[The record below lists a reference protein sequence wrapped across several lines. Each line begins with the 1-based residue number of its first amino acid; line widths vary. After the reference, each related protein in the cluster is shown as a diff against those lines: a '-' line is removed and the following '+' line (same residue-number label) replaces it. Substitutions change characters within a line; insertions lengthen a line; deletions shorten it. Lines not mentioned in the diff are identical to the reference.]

1 MDEEK
6 ESNKEELQ
14 DSVNTQYIAQY
25 LEEQYNRVTA
35 KHFVEKVPIFAEFL
49 GYRKIGL
56 YKVAIFESKE
66 VENLF
71 LLLLY
76 TEKHEYR
83 IHVTPT
89 YIGAGSSCRF
99 HRPLEDWTRGNDLSD
114 GPCTPETLN
123 DILLDILS
131 DELIAIEK

>member
-1 MDEEK
+1 MDGEK
-6 ESNKEELQ
+6 ENNKEEVQ
-14 DSVNTQYIAQY
+14 DAVNTQYIAQY
-25 LEEQYNRVTA
+25 LEEQYNRISA
-35 KHFVEKVPIFAEFL
+35 NNFMERVPIFENFL
-49 GYRKIGL
+49 KYRRIGS

-89 YIGAGSSCRF
+89 YIGAGSSCRY
-99 HRPLEDWTRGNDLSD
+99 HRPLEDWTRGHDLTD
-114 GPCTPETLN
+114 GPCTAETLN

-131 DELIAIEK
+131 DELIAIEE